1 MIKTIKYVKYPNRR
15 LYDTDISQYV
25 PFSSLRKR
33 IMDGYNITVFNH
45 KSQEDVTREVLIS
58 LILDESMAGNELF
71 SEDLMREIIKFY
83 GHPMRDLFK
92 ATLDQSHNMFAS
104 LWNISASPEDKKS

>member
-15 LYDTDISQYV
+15 LYDTEISQYV

-33 IMDGYNITVFNH
+33 IMDGCDIAVFTH
-45 KSQEDVTREVLIS
+45 QTEEDVTREVLIS
-58 LILDESMAGNELF
+58 LILDQSMAGNELF

-83 GHPMRDLFK
+83 GHPMQELFK
-92 ATLDQSHNMFAS
+92 ATLDQSTNMLAS
-104 LWNISASPEDKKS
+104 IWKIPGSSENNKS

>member
-1 MIKTIKYVKYPNRR
+1 
-15 LYDTDISQYV
+15 
-25 PFSSLRKR
+25 
-33 IMDGYNITVFNH
+33 MDGYNVAVFNH
-45 KSQEDVTREVLIS
+45 KTEEDVTREVLIS
-58 LILDESMAGNELF
+58 LILDQTTAGNKLF

-104 LWNISASPEDKKS
+104 LWGTPASFEDKES

>member
-25 PFSSLRKR
+25 PFNSLRKR
-33 IMDGYNITVFNH
+33 IMDGYNIAVFNH
-45 KSQEDVTREVLIS
+45 KTEEDVTREVLIS
-58 LILDESMAGNELF
+58 LILDQSMAGNELF

-83 GHPMRDLFK
+83 GHPMQELFK

-104 LWNISASPEDKKS
+104 LWKTSASSRDKES